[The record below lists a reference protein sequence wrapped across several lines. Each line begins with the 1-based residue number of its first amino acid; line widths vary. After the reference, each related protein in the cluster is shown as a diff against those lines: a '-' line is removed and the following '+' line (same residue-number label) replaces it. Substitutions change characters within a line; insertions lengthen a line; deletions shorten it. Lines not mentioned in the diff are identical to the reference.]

1 MRRAVDATLA
11 LRPALTPDEAR
22 RARAWTVRVATWL
35 DEVWGEDVDT
45 LPPFKW
51 DTLAGV
57 PGWAVGTPAEL
68 ERLALLAGALFA
80 APALRVCLDAGP
92 LIRVRAL
99 VGADALDQVLAVP
112 GLPMQAPTWPADARG
127 ERDTLH
133 AWGGT
138 LLVASVGDPLVQATV
153 HRVLDLRSAATD
165 ARAVPVSVALR
176 LVRLALDIAHG
187 DVRAAAPKE
196 QETEV
201 TR

>member
-1 MRRAVDATLA
+1 MRRAADTTIA

-22 RARAWTVRVATWL
+22 RARAWNVRVATWL
-35 DEVWGEDVDT
+35 DEVWGDEADT
-45 LPPFKW
+45 LPPFTW
-51 DTLAGV
+51 DTLAAV

-112 GLPMQAPTWPADARG
+112 GLPMQAPTWPQDARG

-153 HRVLDLRSAATD
+153 HRVLDLRSGATD

-176 LVRLALDIAHG
+176 LVRLALGIAQG
-187 DVRAAAPKE
+187 EGRATARHHPDP
-196 QETEV
+196 EV
-201 TR
+201 AR

>member
-1 MRRAVDATLA
+1 MRRATDTTVV
-11 LRPALTPDEAR
+11 LRPVITPDEAR
-22 RARAWTVRVATWL
+22 RARAWHVRVATWI
-35 DEVWGEDVDT
+35 DEVWGDEPGT
-45 LPPFKW
+45 LPPFTW
-51 DTLAGV
+51 ETLSAV

-68 ERLALLAGALFA
+68 ERLALLCGALFA

-99 VGADALDQVLAVP
+99 VGADALEQVLAVP
-112 GLPMQAPTWPADARG
+112 GLPMQAPTWPQDARG

-153 HRVLDLRSAATD
+153 HRMLDLRSPAGD

-176 LVRLALDIAHG
+176 LVRLALGIAG
-187 DVRAAAPKE
+187 KDTEAVR
-196 QETEV
+196 
-201 TR
+201 